1 MPLPRWVE
9 PQLAK
14 LVEKAP
20 AGPNWDQCARL
31 RSKAERERR
40 TNTDRSGRKMRT
52 RKIDPFLPFPSCGVG
67 QDKIQSDPLSP
78 FITEELRARRSWRH

>member
-9 PQLAK
+9 PQLSK

-31 RSKAERERR
+31 RSKAEGDRR
-40 TNTDRSGRKMRT
+40 ANPDCSGRKFRT
-52 RKIDPFLPFPSCGVG
+52 RKIDPEQLLPAPQAAALVYKNS
-67 QDKIQSDPLSP
+67 
-78 FITEELRARRSWRH
+78 